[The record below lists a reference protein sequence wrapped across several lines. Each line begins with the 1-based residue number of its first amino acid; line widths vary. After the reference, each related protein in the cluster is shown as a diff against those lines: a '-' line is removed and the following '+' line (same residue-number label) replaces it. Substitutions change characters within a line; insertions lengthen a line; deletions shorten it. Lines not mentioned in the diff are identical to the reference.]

1 MSQDNLFGIE
11 EKNPVFVIV
20 DLFGCLLWL
29 GLYFSSAITG
39 GCLIS
44 QTGYYQPL
52 HLSLILD
59 FKNAHTK
66 FPSSLEVRWGC
77 RRLSDTF
84 SAPADPHTPE
94 VPRPFSH
101 CHTLLLSL
109 PLTHSPHS
117 FFYILKSDSK
127 NITHIPH
134 CLSALSP
141 SIRMHFPWGSGTA
154 FIVWLGD
161 ASQGPGTASDM

>member
-1 MSQDNLFGIE
+1 MRPRQGWSTSMLLFNILLDTSQCSAKNKWVKISCLE
-11 EKNPVFVIV
+11 LKKKNPVFVIV
-20 DLFGCLLWL
+20 DLFGCLLCL

-44 QTGYYQPL
+44 QTGYYQPS

-94 VPRPFSH
+94 VPRPFSP

-117 FFYILKSDSK
+117 FFYI
-127 NITHIPH
+127 P
-134 CLSALSP
+134 
-141 SIRMHFPWGSGTA
+141 
-154 FIVWLGD
+154 
-161 ASQGPGTASDM
+161 